1 MPGFLALGAELR
13 EVREMSK
20 KAIVFA
26 VFVILILCFIW
37 GQSLLPH
44 DASDGESRGIVA
56 WLKPLLDPNDRIDGE
71 TFHHYLRKTAHFTE
85 FAALGFCMS
94 GFCWNLTWKKPALR
108 LPASFGSCVL
118 AACVDETIQ
127 VFNPGRG
134 PGVKDVLLDSCG
146 AAFGIL
152 VFLLLRWILERR
164 KKAAV

>member
-13 EVREMSK
+13 EIREMNR
-20 KAIVFA
+20 KALAFA
-26 VFVILILCFIW
+26 VLVLLILCFIW
-37 GQSLLPH
+37 GQSMMPR
-44 DASDGESRGIVA
+44 AVSARESSFLMRL
-56 WLKPLLDPNDRIDGE
+56 LKPLLDPNDRVDGE

-94 GFCWNLTWKKPALR
+94 GFYWNLPWKKPALR

-118 AACVDETIQ
+118 AACIDETIQ

-152 VFLLLRWILERR
+152 VFLLLRWIMI
-164 KKAAV
+164 KKESAA

>member
-1 MPGFLALGAELR
+1 MAKEHAWPGNKWKYVLAALTL
-13 EVREMSK
+13 
-20 KAIVFA
+20 A
-26 VFVILILCFIW
+26 VIW
-37 GQSLLPH
+37 GHSFMPVSSSEEESLQV
-44 DASDGESRGIVA
+44 GA
-56 WLKPLLDPNDRIDGE
+56 WLTPFLELFVGSGRVTD
-71 TFHHYLRKTAHFTE
+71 HLVRKLAHFTE

-94 GFCWNLTWKKPALR
+94 GFYWNLPWKKPALR

-118 AACVDETIQ
+118 AACIDETIQ

-152 VFLLLRWILERR
+152 LFLLLRWSLEKR

>member
-1 MPGFLALGAELR
+1 MNRKALA
-13 EVREMSK
+13 
-20 KAIVFA
+20 FA
-26 VFVILILCFIW
+26 VLVLLILCFIW
-37 GQSLLPH
+37 GQSILPH
-44 DASDGESRGIVA
+44 EASDGESRGIVA
-56 WLKPLLDPNDRIDGE
+56 WLKPLLDPHDRIDGE

-94 GFCWNLTWKKPALR
+94 GFYWNLSWKKPALR
-108 LPASFGSCVL
+108 LPVSIASCVL
-118 AACVDETIQ
+118 TACIDETIQ

-146 AAFGIL
+146 AIFGIL